1 MGQVL
6 NSVGNPMDGR
16 ENRIDI
22 VRDFQDSIGKESDV
36 NEELLNIDNQYSLQ
50 ETDDMLDMADHWL
63 IE

>member
-50 ETDDMLDMADHWL
+50 ETDDMLDMADH
-63 IE
+63 